1 MENNQIQNI
10 SPKLKIMFDNFSSLN
25 SSFLFTSSSDLN
37 LTNHIAS
44 TDSSDLITPKEI
56 NGLPVIGT
64 SPILLENYN
73 LGDDNNHEIFAT
85 QGLNAGSL
93 QSKNSN
99 ILSSIDPLTGA
110 TLPTVKPT
118 ITIKAS
124 DDRSKEKLAGQTT
137 DLGEFTLTRTGNTTN
152 SLTVN
157 YNIAGTATNGQD
169 YDRLT
174 GMATFASGSSTTSIK
189 IKPIDDVDYEG
200 YENIKLTL
208 KTGNK
213 YNLGTAKNATVNLLD
228 NDKPTIAISASDV
241 SAAETLA
248 GETSNSGQ
256 FTLTRTGNT
265 ANSLTVNYLISGSAT
280 NGQDYDS
287 LTGLATFA
295 AGSYTAVI
303 DINLIDDLIYEGNE
317 TISLTLATDSK
328 YVLSKDSS
336 ASVFIA
342 DNDSQPF
349 ISITSPNG
357 GEVFNTDSSYTITW
371 DDNIGENVKIELY
384 KGGSFYNTISES
396 TVSDGSES
404 WTVSSLF
411 LGGSDYAFKITSLG
425 DSNLFD
431 FSNSNFIIADWFA
444 QNLHDAQVVNL
455 TRTLA
460 TDGQLSRSDMMSVL
474 RDTKDDSVVD
484 ADELTDLRAI
494 VSNASR
500 FNMQDYVR
508 VLSNKI
514 VNGDVAN
521 QKYQGSVLGNL
532 SAGNSD
538 TQIENLI
545 GKWFLGSDRPQSSY
559 TYQYFNQ
566 PLFANGIN
574 PDDVKQGQVGDCYFL
589 STLASIANEQPNYLE
604 DMFIDNG
611 DNTFTVR
618 FFNKGVADYVTVDR
632 YLPKA
637 WWGAAYANA
646 SQEMWVALAEKA
658 YAQLAESGWSRS
670 ATSTNSYTSISGGW
684 MSWVIPQVTGMSVG
698 GKYVSTSSLTKD
710 RLIELSNSNKLLTV
724 GFVYGTVE
732 ADGIVNG
739 HAYTITSYDAA
750 TNKFFLRNPWGHTH
764 ASVTWEQ
771 LIANKALF
779 EWSVQNN

>member
-349 ISITSPNG
+349 ISISSPNG

-589 STLASIANEQPNYLE
+589 STLAAIANEQPNYLE

-779 EWSVQNN
+779 EWSV

>member
-349 ISITSPNG
+349 ISISSPNG

-566 PLFANGIN
+566 PLFANGIK

-589 STLASIANEQPNYLE
+589 STLAAIANEQPNYLE

-779 EWSVQNN
+779 EWSV

>member
-779 EWSVQNN
+779 EWSV